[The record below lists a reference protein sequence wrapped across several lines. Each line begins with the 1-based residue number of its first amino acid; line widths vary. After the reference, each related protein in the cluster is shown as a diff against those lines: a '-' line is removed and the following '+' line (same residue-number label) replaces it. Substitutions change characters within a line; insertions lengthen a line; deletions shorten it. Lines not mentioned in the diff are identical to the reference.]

1 LPKTAVLTAAAL
13 LSILAL
19 GPLSAADAPRKTPS
33 PDVPA
38 EKFYKNI
45 QVFQGLPSTELMP
58 AMNFMANS
66 LGVKCSYCHVTTDSG
81 RWPVER
87 DDKAA
92 KGRARE
98 MIRMT
103 REINKANFKG
113 RLEVTCAT
121 CHHGANDPI
130 STPPLQAES
139 AAAHSAGSAAA
150 PAAMPSVDA
159 VLEKYFAAVGGK
171 DAIAKIRNRE
181 LEGSFTGGDGEPH
194 PIEIA
199 QTASGAYRSSVKV
212 KEGSF
217 TIVFDGKT
225 GTSGGPSWNNPM
237 QPDEVERIRSRARLF
252 PAADLK
258 ERFPALAVRGSE
270 KIDGRDAWLVTA
282 RAADGARMS
291 FWFDAENGL
300 LLRTLQRQ
308 RTALGDIPERAD
320 YSDYRDVG
328 GVQVP
333 FTIRHE
339 APDRGDTV
347 AAASIRQNIEI
358 PDSTFTAPEPEKKP

>member
-1 LPKTAVLTAAAL
+1 LRRIAVLTAAL
-13 LSILAL
+13 LSTLAL

-45 QVFQGLPSTELMP
+45 QVFPGLPSTELMP

-66 LGVKCSYCHVTTDSG
+66 LGVKCSYCHVTNDSG
-81 RWPVER
+81 HWPMEK

-113 RLEVTCAT
+113 KLEVTCAT

-130 STPPLQAES
+130 STPPLPAES
-139 AAAHSAGSAAA
+139 AAAHPSGPVPAPAAA
-150 PAAMPSVDA
+150 PSVDV
-159 VLEKYFAAVGGK
+159 VLEKYVAAVGGRE
-171 DAIAKIRNRE
+171 AIGKIRNRE
-181 LEGSFTGGDGEPH
+181 LKGTFTGGDGEAH
-194 PIEIA
+194 PVEIA
-199 QTASGAYRSSVKV
+199 QTATGAYRSSVQV
-212 KEGSF
+212 KEGAF
-217 TIVFDGKT
+217 TLAFDGKT

-237 QPDEVERIRSRARLF
+237 PPDEVERIRARALLF

-270 KIDGRDAWLVTA
+270 KIDGRDAWLVTG
-282 RAADGARMS
+282 RAADGTRMN
-291 FWFDAENGL
+291 FWFDAQTGL
-300 LLRTLQRQ
+300 LVRSLQRQ
-308 RTALGDIPERAD
+308 RTALGDIPEQAD
-320 YSDYRDVG
+320 FSDYRDVD
-328 GVQVP
+328 GVKVP
-333 FTIRHE
+333 FTIRHT

-347 AAASIRQNIEI
+347 AAASVRQNVELS
-358 PDSTFTAPEPEKKP
+358 PSLFEAPAPGKKP

>member
-1 LPKTAVLTAAAL
+1 MNARTLAISAAVLAMGAMAGADSDRRSPAA
-13 LSILAL
+13 
-19 GPLSAADAPRKTPS
+19 
-33 PDVPA
+33 DVPA

-45 QVFQGLPSTELMP
+45 QVFQGLPSTEIMP

-66 LGVKCSYCHVTTDSG
+66 LGVKCSYCHVTNDTG

-121 CHHGANDPI
+121 CHNGANDPV
-130 STPPLQAES
+130 STPPLPSES
-139 AAAHSAGSAAA
+139 AAAHPSGPDAG

-159 VLEKYFAAVGGK
+159 VLEKYTTAIGGK
-171 DAIAKIRNRE
+171 TAIGKVRNRK
-181 LEGSFTGGDGEPH
+181 LEGTFTGGDGEPH
-194 PIEIA
+194 RVEIA
-199 QTASGAYRSSVKV
+199 QTASGAYRSSVQV

-217 TIVFDGKT
+217 TLVFDGKT

-270 KIDGRDAWLVTA
+270 KIDGRDAWRVA
-282 RAADGARMS
+282 GRAADGARVT
-291 FWFDAENGL
+291 FWFDAQTGL
-300 LLRTLQRQ
+300 LVRTLRRQ
-308 RTALGDIPERAD
+308 RTALGDIPEQAD

-328 GVQVP
+328 GVKVP
-333 FTIRHE
+333 FTIRHT

-347 AAASIRQNIEI
+347 AATEIKQNVEI
-358 PDSTFTAPEPEKKP
+358 PESLFTAPAPAARPQ

>member
-1 LPKTAVLTAAAL
+1 MFQRSWILPASMVLV
-13 LSILAL
+13 LSRVI
-19 GPLSAADAPRKTPS
+19 GADPPRKTPS

-45 QVFQGLPSTELMP
+45 QVFQGLPSTELIP
-58 AMNFMANS
+58 AMNFMADS
-66 LGVKCSYCHVTTDSG
+66 LGVKCSYCHVTNDSG
-81 RWPVER
+81 RWPMEK

-98 MIRMT
+98 MIRMM

-113 RLEVTCAT
+113 RVEVTCAT

-139 AAAHSAGSAAA
+139 AAAHSPGPTPA
-150 PAAMPSVDA
+150 PAAAPSVDA
-159 VLEKYFAAVGGK
+159 VLDKYVAAVGGK
-171 DAIAKIRNRE
+171 EAIGRIRNRE
-181 LEGSFTGGDGEPH
+181 LKGTFTGGDGEAH
-194 PIEIA
+194 PVEIA
-199 QTASGAYRSSVKV
+199 QTAAGQYRSSVAV

-217 TIVFDGKT
+217 TLVFDGKT

-237 QPDEVERIRSRARLF
+237 QPDEVERIRARARLF
-252 PAADLK
+252 PAAGLK

-282 RAADGARMS
+282 RAADGARMN
-291 FWFDAENGL
+291 FWFDAQTGL
-300 LLRTLQRQ
+300 LVRTLQRQ
-308 RTALGDIPERAD
+308 RTALGDIPEQAD
-320 YSDYRDVG
+320 YSDYREVD
-328 GVQVP
+328 GVKVP
-333 FTIRHE
+333 FTIRHT

-347 AAASIRQNIEI
+347 AAAEIKQNVEL
-358 PDSTFTAPEPEKKP
+358 PDSTFSVSPAEK